1 MEENKK
7 KKRTAGDVIR
17 TLIMIVA
24 LGVFCYSG
32 FQLFSIYREYKKG
45 SDEYSSLE
53 EKYIDEKGMLEEIE
67 AEEPTSVIRSHRAK
81 IMIIICTIR
90 SRSSQTSQDVFL
102 WITDAKKIFPIRIR
116 SFTDTI

>member
-32 FQLFSIYREYKKG
+32 YQLLSIYQEYKKALLRLLNHG
-45 SDEYSSLE
+45 N
-53 EKYIDEKGMLEEIE
+53 GHMLR
-67 AEEPTSVIRSHRAK
+67 TFSV
-81 IMIIICTIR
+81 
-90 SRSSQTSQDVFL
+90 
-102 WITDAKKIFPIRIR
+102 
-116 SFTDTI
+116 

>member
-32 FQLFSIYREYKKG
+32 FQLFSIYQEYKKG
-45 SDEYSSLE
+45 SDEYSALE
-53 EKYIDEKGMLEEIE
+53 KKYIDEKGMLEEIE
-67 AEEPTSVIRSHRAK
+67 S
-81 IMIIICTIR
+81 
-90 SRSSQTSQDVFL
+90 
-102 WITDAKKIFPIRIR
+102 
-116 SFTDTI
+116 

>member
-32 FQLFSIYREYKKG
+32 YQLLSIYQEYKKG
-45 SDEYSSLE
+45 SDEYHPL
-53 EKYIDEKGMLEEIE
+53 
-67 AEEPTSVIRSHRAK
+67 
-81 IMIIICTIR
+81 
-90 SRSSQTSQDVFL
+90 
-102 WITDAKKIFPIRIR
+102 
-116 SFTDTI
+116 

>member
-32 FQLFSIYREYKKG
+32 YQLLSIYQEYKSIMHWRINILMKRAC
-45 SDEYSSLE
+45 L
-53 EKYIDEKGMLEEIE
+53 K
-67 AEEPTSVIRSHRAK
+67 RSTR
-81 IMIIICTIR
+81 MRR
-90 SRSSQTSQDVFL
+90 SR
-102 WITDAKKIFPIRIR
+102 R
-116 SFTDTI
+116 